1 MRLTHSFFQRC
12 CSLNAL
18 ITRRQ
23 ALRKAGLELGL
34 RGIVD
39 KAHKFTKGT
48 YGLESDFRDLRK
60 S

>member
-1 MRLTHSFFQRC
+1 MRLTRSFFQRF
-12 CSLNAL
+12 SILNAL

-34 RGIVD
+34 RVIVD
-39 KAHKFTKGT
+39 KVHQFTIGT